1 MKKWSMLRI
10 AVFFCASIMLSLG
23 CVKKADNYQQLAV
36 NFEWA
41 GGGLSSP
48 NPEIKITNPPAGT
61 AFFKVQMTDLD
72 MTSFDHGGGTV
83 PSTIKNGMATIE
95 QGSLKGYRGP
105 EPPAAQSHR
114 YMIKVFALN
123 KDQTLVL
130 GEGKAV
136 RSYPH

>member
-1 MKKWSMLRI
+1 MKKWNMLRI
-10 AVFFCASIMLSLG
+10 AVFFCATIILSMG
-23 CVKKADNYQQLAV
+23 CVKKADNYQQFAV

-48 NPEIKITNPPAGT
+48 NPEIKVTNPPAGT
-61 AFFKVQMTDLD
+61 GFLKAQMTDLD

-83 PSTIKNGMATIE
+83 PCTIKNGIATIE
-95 QGSLKGYRGP
+95 QGALKGYRGP
-105 EPPAAQSHR
+105 EPPMSQSHR
-114 YMIKVFALN
+114 YMIKIFALN
-123 KDQTLVL
+123 MDQTLVL